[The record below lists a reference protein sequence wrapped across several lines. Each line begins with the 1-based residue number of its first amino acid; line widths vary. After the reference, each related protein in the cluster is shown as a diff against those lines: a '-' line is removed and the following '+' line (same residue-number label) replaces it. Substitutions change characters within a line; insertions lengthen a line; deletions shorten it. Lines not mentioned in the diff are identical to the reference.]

1 METDEE
7 GPRRDVQSRTE
18 HPAVDIRGIRTARTE
33 RGIPVGML
41 DFYQAVDELAIPLPG
56 DILSGLSEEQAERV
70 CIMAENGVPMEEV
83 QRYIQSIMQS

>member
-1 METDEE
+1 
-7 GPRRDVQSRTE
+7 
-18 HPAVDIRGIRTARTE
+18 
-33 RGIPVGML
+33 ML